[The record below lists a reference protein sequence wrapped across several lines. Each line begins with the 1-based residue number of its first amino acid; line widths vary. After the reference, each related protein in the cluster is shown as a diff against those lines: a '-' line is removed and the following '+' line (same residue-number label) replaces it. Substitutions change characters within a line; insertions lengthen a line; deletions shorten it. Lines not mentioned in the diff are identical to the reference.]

1 MNSQGSDDPGGGVF
15 ADAMRGIEPI
25 GDSRRRS
32 PRPGKKRPQAAQPSP
47 EFEVTQEG
55 SRIYGLRRGAA
66 AGELEKLREGAYRSQ
81 NRLDL
86 HGMTSDAAR
95 EGVFRFTRQA
105 RRSGLRCIVIIHG
118 RGLRSPAGAVL
129 KDQVPQWLTQLPIAR
144 DVVAFAS
151 APRDQGGDGA
161 LLLLLG

>member
-1 MNSQGSDDPGGGVF
+1 MSSNQSDHRGTEGF
-15 ADAMRGIEPI
+15 EAAMRGIEPI
-25 GDSRRRS
+25 GDSRRR
-32 PRPGKKRPQAAQPSP
+32 PRPTRKRSQSARPSP

-55 SRIYGLRRGAA
+55 SRIYGLRRGASA
-66 AGELEKLREGAYRSQ
+66 SELEKLRQGDYSPQ

-86 HGMTSDAAR
+86 HGMAADAAR
-95 EGVFRFTRQA
+95 EQVFRFTRQA
-105 RRSGLRCIVIIHG
+105 HRSGLRCVVIVHG

-129 KDQVPQWLTQLPIAR
+129 KDLVPQWLTQLPIAR
-144 DVVAFAS
+144 EVAVFAS